1 LPVSSVRNRLK
12 RRCAVVAIALA
23 TGAIVLSAQSGPR
36 LPYLDH
42 GACPFEGCTYR
53 AWSVLAET
61 RLLAARRDDARV
73 VTRVQPGER
82 VRGVTGVVVTTKLG
96 RAVVIRQRKI
106 GRRQMLVHPGD
117 RVDLLHYLGEGF
129 WKYSLRGIIDEEF
142 IPDQPSCH
150 ANSRLFEEC
159 SIQMGEPPETVWWV
173 KIRTRKGQEGWT
185 REHDHFGN
193 KDRFG

>member
-1 LPVSSVRNRLK
+1 MNLGRK
-12 RRCAVVAIALA
+12 RRCALLAITMAVSVV
-23 TGAIVLSAQSGPR
+23 VLSGQSGPR
-36 LPYLDH
+36 LPYVNY

-53 AWSVLAET
+53 PWSVLAET
-61 RLLAARRDDARV
+61 RLLAARRDGARV
-73 VTRVQPGER
+73 VTRVQPGES

-96 RAVVIRQRKI
+96 RAVVVRQRTI
-106 GRRQMLVHPGD
+106 GRRKMLVRPGD
-117 RVDLLHYLGEGF
+117 RVDLLHYLGEGY

-142 IPDQPSCH
+142 IPDQPSCKD
-150 ANSRLFEEC
+150 NSRLFDEC
-159 SIQMGEPPETVWWV
+159 SIQMGEVPATVWWV